1 MKIRKFFILVSLSA
15 LVLTG
20 CNKENQS
27 QFEKLNIVTNDE
39 LKKERNKEKASLYL
53 DSARQS
59 LQDVSALWTNRE
71 PGNHVFSPASYLVA
85 WSSLLAVSSQTDA
98 YQESLCIS
106 DPKAERLGLLSSLN
120 GIEKNNWDDDQ
131 ILTSIKTAAFYQQI
145 GNKYA
150 FDKKK
155 QEKLAGEYV
164 DSGVTD
170 VDHYLSQAQEYF
182 TEKIGLK
189 RQIPEVFP
197 DKDSVLVYGGLTR
210 KDNADLGK
218 RSGAFTPLNGVEKTV
233 DAVPIGNHWG
243 TESFE
248 YYKGENYQRRSLPIC
263 STSLEVILPDEGTD
277 LKDID
282 IKKAYLDF
290 KENACLTPLYGYVPF
305 FKTEERIDLTTI
317 GDKVNSDCVVFC
329 SELLKDDV
337 KNDLGIRN
345 VIQNSDFSFSDK
357 GVEGESIT
365 RIMEIG
371 SARPQKH
378 PYTEFNVNRPFYA
391 ISSYGSLPLFVN
403 QIVDPVFN

>member
-145 GNKYA
+145 GKKYA

-155 QEKLAGEYV
+155 QEKLASEYV

-170 VDHYLSQAQEYF
+170 VDHYLSQA
-182 TEKIGLK
+182 
-189 RQIPEVFP
+189 
-197 DKDSVLVYGGLTR
+197 
-210 KDNADLGK
+210 
-218 RSGAFTPLNGVEKTV
+218 
-233 DAVPIGNHWG
+233 
-243 TESFE
+243 
-248 YYKGENYQRRSLPIC
+248 
-263 STSLEVILPDEGTD
+263 
-277 LKDID
+277 
-282 IKKAYLDF
+282 
-290 KENACLTPLYGYVPF
+290 
-305 FKTEERIDLTTI
+305 
-317 GDKVNSDCVVFC
+317 
-329 SELLKDDV
+329 
-337 KNDLGIRN
+337 
-345 VIQNSDFSFSDK
+345 
-357 GVEGESIT
+357 
-365 RIMEIG
+365 
-371 SARPQKH
+371 
-378 PYTEFNVNRPFYA
+378 
-391 ISSYGSLPLFVN
+391 
-403 QIVDPVFN
+403 